1 MAEVIG
7 NEQKPS
13 DVRFSLW
20 IMFCI
25 CVTILLITAA
35 ALKAWN
41 APAVMAKDGLLS
53 TNWLL
58 MAAIGLELAVAVL
71 ILLLRDRIAW
81 RLIVG
86 LFSVFLVA
94 ASYSIIS
101 GAECN
106 CFGVDW
112 LGSWFTLPI
121 DACVLAIATFLRPDA
136 HSRGIRRVQLPS
148 ALALATIFAIAG
160 VAFAEFRK
168 ASISNT
174 KRLEYLLADE
184 MLEKPWPI
192 TDDYHPDLKQ
202 LKSGKWL
209 ILVLRPD
216 CDHCRELVEEDF
228 QDPTWHRPGERTAV
242 FLAGSDE
249 WSFRFDYVSMEPG
262 NAKIRWQDGEP
273 FVASPFVVYLS
284 NAIVTQ
290 IDKSVRRD

>member
-1 MAEVIG
+1 MAEVAD
-7 NEQKPS
+7 NEPEPS
-13 DVRFSLW
+13 DVKFSLW
-20 IMFCI
+20 IPFCI
-25 CVTILLITAA
+25 CVAILLVTAA

-53 TNWLL
+53 SKWVL
-58 MAAIGLELAVAVL
+58 MAAIGLELSVAVL
-71 ILLLRDRIAW
+71 ILSLRDRIAW

-121 DACVLAIATFLRPDA
+121 DACILAIAMFLRPDA
-136 HSRGIRRVQLPS
+136 YSRGNRPVQLPN
-148 ALALATIFAIAG
+148 ALALAAIFAIAG
-160 VAFAEFRK
+160 VAFVEFRK
-168 ASISNT
+168 ASTSNT
-174 KRLEYLLADE
+174 KRLEYLLADD
-184 MLEKPWPI
+184 MLAKPWPI
-192 TDDYHPDLKQ
+192 TEDYHPELKQ
-202 LKSGKWL
+202 LKTGKWL

-216 CDHCRELVEEDF
+216 CDHCRELVEEHF
-228 QDPTWHRPGERTAV
+228 QDPTWHRPDERTAV

-249 WSFRFDYVSMEPG
+249 WSFRFDYVSMEPSDTR
-262 NAKIRWQDGEP
+262 IRWELGEP

-290 IDKSVRRD
+290 IENSVRRD